1 MSDKPREPSGEQ
13 IINRWS
19 FDFYVF
25 QAFSAFRNGDYT
37 AFTHFIN
44 IIESVVVRPVDGHP
58 DMILKL
64 RLMQFLSRINNGDK
78 LDLTFEEPKTPLES
92 ALDVLENICR
102 DMSVPHT
109 EQQLIRHAI
118 SEMLVMVCIRSG
130 EFEKAEEMLK
140 HFSSSSDSA
149 GKKKLLLNLIRCRR
163 SSHSVLQLSSYSHFK
178 QDMLQFVERLFSVP
192 EPFLL
197 QMLRRSGWSSKS
209 PEVRRS
215 TLNNQ
220 RSTVKTS
227 KHTPQ
232 HSSAAEDHGAECV
245 SAVSLQGLQ
254 QVFGLLSEQYG
265 VSITFLQLQ
274 DCVETEAQQQ
284 EDGGASG
291 PELCLTLSETPMQ
304 TAALSDTEEQEEQ
317 SRYAGMTISRLV
329 QEEDSQISAEHTH
342 IEEEEEEEEEQTHT
356 HRSGDWVVVL
366 SDLESD
372 DLDVQTR
379 PVSSPSLRHTP
390 TTRQNQ
396 HSSGS
401 EPQCSSTQRSTPA
414 RLCKRS
420 NTRVH
425 RVSESQSSAAHRS
438 TPASPPH
445 PSGSRSSTRKK
456 TPSRRR
462 IIESSD
468 SEDEEEQTTPAA
480 ATHTPRGQRQHR
492 CVRVSS
498 GSEPEADSTSP
509 AAHTRR
515 STPTSTPGR
524 RTHTTKRSRWLDASG
539 TQENWSDEDSLFH
552 TSSATANKNTRKKM
566 WSVQESEWLKQGVL
580 RYGAGHWERIRSSF
594 PFSGRTAV
602 NLKDRWRTM
611 VKLKM
616 V

>member
-1 MSDKPREPSGEQ
+1 MSDKPCEPSWEQ
-13 IINRWS
+13 IVNRWS
-19 FDFYVF
+19 FDFYAF

-58 DMILKL
+58 DMIPQL

-92 ALDVLENICR
+92 ALDVLESICR
-102 DMSVPHT
+102 DMSVPHP

-197 QMLRRSGWSSKS
+197 QMLRRSGWPSQR

-215 TLNNQ
+215 TQNN
-220 RSTVKTS
+220 RRFTGKPS
-227 KHTPQ
+227 KRTPP

-245 SAVSLQGLQ
+245 SAVSRQGLQ
-254 QVFGLLSEQYG
+254 QVFDLLSEQYG
-265 VSITFLQLQ
+265 VGISFFQLQ
-274 DCVETEAQQQ
+274 DSVEVEAQQQ
-284 EDGGASG
+284 QEGGVAG

-304 TAALSDTEEQEEQ
+304 TVILSDTEEQDEPR
-317 SRYAGMTISRLV
+317 RYAGMTISRLV

-342 IEEEEEEEEEQTHT
+342 IEDDEEEEQTHT
-356 HRSGDWVVVL
+356 HRGGDWVVVL

-372 DLDVQTR
+372 DLDVQAG

-390 TTRQNQ
+390 KNRQNQ
-396 HSSGS
+396 HSSLS

-420 NTRVH
+420 NTRV
-425 RVSESQSSAAHRS
+425 QQ
-438 TPASPPH
+438 
-445 PSGSRSSTRKK
+445 
-456 TPSRRR
+456 R

-468 SEDEEEQTTPAA
+468 SENEQTTPAA
-480 ATHTPRGQRQHR
+480 ATHTPRGQRQQHR
-492 CVRVSS
+492 SIRVSS
-498 GSEPEADSTSP
+498 GSEPEVDSTSP

-515 STPTSTPGR
+515 STPTSTHTR
-524 RTHTTKRSRWLDASG
+524 TTKRSKWLDASG
-539 TQENWSDEDSLFH
+539 IQDNWSDEDSLFH
-552 TSSATANKNTRKKM
+552 TSTAPAKKYTRKM
-566 WSVQESEWLKQGVL
+566 WSVQESEWLKQGVV
-580 RYGAGHWERIRSSF
+580 RYGVGHWERIRSSF
-594 PFSGRTAV
+594 PFAGRTAV

>member
-1 MSDKPREPSGEQ
+1 MSDKPCEPSWEQ
-13 IINRWS
+13 IVNRWS
-19 FDFYVF
+19 FDFYAF

-58 DMILKL
+58 DMIPQL

-92 ALDVLENICR
+92 ALDVLESICR
-102 DMSVPHT
+102 DMSVPHP

-149 GKKKLLLNLIRCRR
+149 GKKLLLNLIRCRR

-197 QMLRRSGWSSKS
+197 QMLRRSGWPSQR

-215 TLNNQ
+215 TQNN
-220 RSTVKTS
+220 RRFTGKPS
-227 KHTPQ
+227 KRTPP

-245 SAVSLQGLQ
+245 SAVSRQGLQ
-254 QVFGLLSEQYG
+254 QVFDLLSEQYG
-265 VSITFLQLQ
+265 VGISFFQLQ
-274 DCVETEAQQQ
+274 DSVEVEAQQQ
-284 EDGGASG
+284 QEGGVAG

-304 TAALSDTEEQEEQ
+304 TVILSDTEEQDEPR
-317 SRYAGMTISRLV
+317 RYAGMTISRLV

-342 IEEEEEEEEEQTHT
+342 IEDDEEEEQTHT
-356 HRSGDWVVVL
+356 HRGGDC
-366 SDLESD
+366 
-372 DLDVQTR
+372 
-379 PVSSPSLRHTP
+379 SL
-390 TTRQNQ
+390 
-396 HSSGS
+396 S

-420 NTRVH
+420 NTRV
-425 RVSESQSSAAHRS
+425 QQRS
-438 TPASPPH
+438 
-445 PSGSRSSTRKK
+445 
-456 TPSRRR
+456 
-462 IIESSD
+462 I
-468 SEDEEEQTTPAA
+468 
-480 ATHTPRGQRQHR
+480 
-492 CVRVSS
+492 RVSS
-498 GSEPEADSTSP
+498 GSEPEVDSTSP

-515 STPTSTPGR
+515 STPTSTHTR
-524 RTHTTKRSRWLDASG
+524 TTKRSKWLDASG
-539 TQENWSDEDSLFH
+539 IQDNWSDEDSLFH
-552 TSSATANKNTRKKM
+552 TSTAPAKKYTRKM
-566 WSVQESEWLKQGVL
+566 WSVQESEWLKQGVV
-580 RYGAGHWERIRSSF
+580 RYGVGHWERIRSSF
-594 PFSGRTAV
+594 PFAGRTAV

>member
-1 MSDKPREPSGEQ
+1 MSDKPCEPSWEQ
-13 IINRWS
+13 IVNRWS
-19 FDFYVF
+19 FDFYAF

-58 DMILKL
+58 DMIPQL

-92 ALDVLENICR
+92 ALDVLESICR
-102 DMSVPHT
+102 DMSVPHP

-197 QMLRRSGWSSKS
+197 QMLRRSGWPSQR

-215 TLNNQ
+215 TQNN
-220 RSTVKTS
+220 RRFTGKPS
-227 KHTPQ
+227 KRTPP

-245 SAVSLQGLQ
+245 SAVSRQGLQ
-254 QVFGLLSEQYG
+254 QVFDLLSEQYG
-265 VSITFLQLQ
+265 VGISFFQLQ
-274 DCVETEAQQQ
+274 DSVEVEAQQQ
-284 EDGGASG
+284 QEGGVAG

-304 TAALSDTEEQEEQ
+304 TVILSDTEEQDEPR
-317 SRYAGMTISRLV
+317 RYAGMTISRLV

-342 IEEEEEEEEEQTHT
+342 IEDDEEEEQTHT
-356 HRSGDWVVVL
+356 HRGGDC
-366 SDLESD
+366 E
-372 DLDVQTR
+372 
-379 PVSSPSLRHTP
+379 
-390 TTRQNQ
+390 
-396 HSSGS
+396 
-401 EPQCSSTQRSTPA
+401 
-414 RLCKRS
+414 
-420 NTRVH
+420 
-425 RVSESQSSAAHRS
+425 SESQSSPAHCS
-438 TPASPPH
+438 TPARPSH
-445 PSGSRSSTRKK
+445 PSNPRSSTRKK

-468 SEDEEEQTTPAA
+468 SENEQTTPAA
-480 ATHTPRGQRQHR
+480 ATHTPRGQRQQHR
-492 CVRVSS
+492 SIRVSS
-498 GSEPEADSTSP
+498 GSEPEVDSTSP

-515 STPTSTPGR
+515 STPTSTHTR
-524 RTHTTKRSRWLDASG
+524 TTKRSKWLDASG
-539 TQENWSDEDSLFH
+539 IQDNWSDEDSLFH
-552 TSSATANKNTRKKM
+552 TSTAPAKKYTRKM
-566 WSVQESEWLKQGVL
+566 WSVQESEWLKQGVV
-580 RYGAGHWERIRSSF
+580 RYGVGHWERIRSSF
-594 PFSGRTAV
+594 PFAGRTAV

>member
-1 MSDKPREPSGEQ
+1 MSDKPCEPSWEQ

-19 FDFYVF
+19 FDFYAF

-44 IIESVVVRPVDGHP
+44 IIESVVVRPVDGHT
-58 DMILKL
+58 DMIPKL

-92 ALDVLENICR
+92 ALDVLESICR

-149 GKKKLLLNLIRCRR
+149 GKKKLLLHLIRCRR
-163 SSHSVLQLSSYSHFK
+163 SSHTVLQLSSYSHFK

-197 QMLRRSGWSSKS
+197 QMLRRSGWPSQR

-215 TLNNQ
+215 TQNN
-220 RSTVKTS
+220 RRFTVKPS
-227 KHTPQ
+227 KRTPP

-245 SAVSLQGLQ
+245 SAVSRQGLQ
-254 QVFGLLSEQYG
+254 QVFDLLSEQYG
-265 VSITFLQLQ
+265 VGISFFQLQ
-274 DCVETEAQQQ
+274 DSVEAEAQQQ
-284 EDGGASG
+284 QEGGVAG

-304 TAALSDTEEQEEQ
+304 TVILSDTEEQDEPR
-317 SRYAGMTISRLV
+317 RYAGMTISRLV

-342 IEEEEEEEEEQTHT
+342 IEDEEEEEEQTHT
-356 HRSGDWVVVL
+356 HRGGDC
-366 SDLESD
+366 
-372 DLDVQTR
+372 
-379 PVSSPSLRHTP
+379 SL
-390 TTRQNQ
+390 
-396 HSSGS
+396 S

-420 NTRVH
+420 NTRVQQSE
-425 RVSESQSSAAHRS
+425 SESQSSPAHRS
-438 TPASPPH
+438 TPARASH
-445 PSGSRSSTRKK
+445 PSNPRSSTRKK

-468 SEDEEEQTTPAA
+468 SENEQTTPAA
-480 ATHTPRGQRQHR
+480 ATHTPRGQRQQHR
-492 CVRVSS
+492 SIRVSS
-498 GSEPEADSTSP
+498 GSEPEVDSTSP

-515 STPTSTPGR
+515 STPTSTHTR
-524 RTHTTKRSRWLDASG
+524 TTKRSKWLDVSG
-539 TQENWSDEDSLFH
+539 IQDNWSDEDSLFH
-552 TSSATANKNTRKKM
+552 TSTAPAKKYTRKM
-566 WSVQESEWLKQGVL
+566 WSVQESEWLKQGVV
-580 RYGAGHWERIRSSF
+580 RYGVGHWERIRSAF
-594 PFSGRTAV
+594 PFAGRTAV

>member
-1 MSDKPREPSGEQ
+1 MSDKPCEPSWEQ
-13 IINRWS
+13 IVNRWS
-19 FDFYVF
+19 FDFYAF

-58 DMILKL
+58 DMIPQL

-92 ALDVLENICR
+92 ALDVLESICR
-102 DMSVPHT
+102 DMSVPHP

-149 GKKKLLLNLIRCRR
+149 GKKLLLNLIRCRR

-197 QMLRRSGWSSKS
+197 QMLRRSGWPSQR

-215 TLNNQ
+215 TQNN
-220 RSTVKTS
+220 RRFTGKPS
-227 KHTPQ
+227 KRTPP

-245 SAVSLQGLQ
+245 SAVSRQGLQ
-254 QVFGLLSEQYG
+254 QVFDLLSEQYG
-265 VSITFLQLQ
+265 VGISFFQLQ
-274 DCVETEAQQQ
+274 DSVEVEAQQQ
-284 EDGGASG
+284 QEGGVAG

-304 TAALSDTEEQEEQ
+304 TVILSDTEEQDEPR
-317 SRYAGMTISRLV
+317 RYAGMTISRLV

-342 IEEEEEEEEEQTHT
+342 IEDDEEEEQTHT
-356 HRSGDWVVVL
+356 HRGGDC
-366 SDLESD
+366 E
-372 DLDVQTR
+372 
-379 PVSSPSLRHTP
+379 
-390 TTRQNQ
+390 
-396 HSSGS
+396 
-401 EPQCSSTQRSTPA
+401 
-414 RLCKRS
+414 
-420 NTRVH
+420 
-425 RVSESQSSAAHRS
+425 SESQSSPAHCS
-438 TPASPPH
+438 TPARPSH
-445 PSGSRSSTRKK
+445 PSNPRSSTRKK

-468 SEDEEEQTTPAA
+468 SENEQTTPAA
-480 ATHTPRGQRQHR
+480 ATHTPRGQRQQHR
-492 CVRVSS
+492 SIRVSS
-498 GSEPEADSTSP
+498 GSEPEVDSTSP

-515 STPTSTPGR
+515 STPTSTHTR
-524 RTHTTKRSRWLDASG
+524 TTKRSKWLDASG
-539 TQENWSDEDSLFH
+539 IQDNWSDEDSLFH
-552 TSSATANKNTRKKM
+552 TSTAPAKKYTRKM
-566 WSVQESEWLKQGVL
+566 WSVQESEWLKQGVV
-580 RYGAGHWERIRSSF
+580 RYGVGHWERIRSSF
-594 PFSGRTAV
+594 PFAGRTAV